1 MCDTVPSL
9 GLMGWHE
16 PGPCL
21 SESSFSHSVEG
32 RVCMSCAEDS
42 ETSVSD
48 LGHLILLGTESEAM
62 VSPGNLVHRGSDM
75 DKSSVVT
82 L

>member
-1 MCDTVPSL
+1 
-9 GLMGWHE
+9 
-16 PGPCL
+16 
-21 SESSFSHSVEG
+21 
-32 RVCMSCAEDS
+32 MSCAEDS